1 METDRKNRLAA
12 FHGVKAITSELRGTK
27 LHDNE
32 VAVIEQAAEDLLL
45 AGSLD
50 DPAAHESMAAFDTL
64 LAELASHRWAE
75 HGRTADRL
83 RGLMNGCAPD
93 AAVAA

>member
-1 METDRKNRLAA
+1 MDTDRTNRLAA

-27 LHDNE
+27 LHHHE
-32 VAVIEQAAEDLLL
+32 AAVIEQAAEDLLL

-50 DPAAHESMAAFDTL
+50 DPAARESMAAFDTL
-64 LAELASHRWAE
+64 LADLAAHRWAE
-75 HGRTADRL
+75 HGQTADRL
-83 RGLMNGCAPD
+83 RRLMNGCAPG